1 MSNTNTKTV
10 VMSLKELNYVL
21 PNLET
26 VKKVENSANKIL
38 HIGIK
43 GDIVTV
49 EAEVVVA
56 KTKKVTTTTAK
67 KTTATTAKKAAT
79 TKVTTGD
86 KTTTAKKTTTT
97 TRTKNKKN
105 S

>member
-67 KTTATTAKKAAT
+67 KAAT

>member
-49 EAEVVVA
+49 EAEVVTPVA
-56 KTKKVTTTTAK
+56 KKVA
-67 KTTATTAKKAAT
+67 
-79 TKVTTGD
+79 
-86 KTTTAKKTTTT
+86 TTTAKKTTTT
-97 TRTKNKKN
+97 KVTTGAKTTTTAKKTTTATRTKNKKN

>member
-67 KTTATTAKKAAT
+67 KAGT

>member
-49 EAEVVVA
+49 EAEVVAPVA
-56 KTKKVTTTTAK
+56 KKVTTTTAK
-67 KTTATTAKKAAT
+67 KTTT
-79 TKVTTGD
+79 TKVTTGA
-86 KTTTAKKTTTT
+86 KTTTTAKKAITT
-97 TRTKNKKN
+97 TRTKNKK
-105 S
+105 SS

>member
-49 EAEVVVA
+49 EAEVVA
-56 KTKKVTTTTAK
+56 PAAKKVTTTTAK
-67 KTTATTAKKAAT
+67 KTTT
-79 TKVTTGD
+79 TKVTTGA
-86 KTTTAKKTTTT
+86 KTTTTAKKAVTT
-97 TRTKNKKN
+97 TRTKNKK
-105 S
+105 SS

>member
-21 PNLET
+21 PSLET

-49 EAEVVVA
+49 EAEVVAPVA
-56 KTKKVTTTTAK
+56 KKVATTTAK
-67 KTTATTAKKAAT
+67 KTTT
-79 TKVTTGD
+79 TKVTTGA
-86 KTTTAKKTTTT
+86 KTTTTAKKTTTT

>member
-26 VKKVENSANKIL
+26 VKKVENNANKIL

-49 EAEVVVA
+49 EAEVVAPV
-56 KTKKVTTTTAK
+56 TKKVTTTAAKKTTTTKATNVTTGAKTTTTAK
-67 KTTATTAKKAAT
+67 KTA
-79 TKVTTGD
+79 
-86 KTTTAKKTTTT
+86 TT